1 MERAPDYDS
10 IREHEQPVPVPAAAV
25 ESGGG
30 EDHVDPLHDQVR
42 YIFDGLT
49 DADDFSCFNE
59 NTGASE
65 RARPVA
71 SIGGG
76 SEPQAAGENS
86 GEGGSSA
93 ANSGATASEHQQQQ
107 HGHAHDEAQLQAGD
121 SGGERVAA
129 SGGQASDGKGKSKGK
144 RKGHNGRDT
153 DKKRSTRAAEE

>member
-1 MERAPDYDS
+1 MS
-10 IREHEQPVPVPAAAV
+10 QHPVPAAAV
-25 ESGGG
+25 ASSSS
-30 EDHVDPLHDQVR
+30 EDYVDPLHDQVR

-59 NTGASE
+59 STGASE

-76 SEPQAAGENS
+76 SEPQAASENS

-107 HGHAHDEAQLQAGD
+107 HGLRAGD
-121 SGGERVAA
+121 SGGEQVAA
-129 SGGQASDGKGKSKGK
+129 SGGQASDSGRGDGSVAQRERGESKKRRKCRHGGNK
-144 RKGHNGRDT
+144 RKASDIADEG
-153 DKKRSTRAAEE
+153 